1 MKKQAI
7 KDLFR
12 RYSDVI
18 FPSDELGATRIMPKI
33 TVNEVKSDSLLF
45 ITDRVSDR
53 DTAFDFSE
61 CCEIPIAAVASHTK
75 NIIKAKCPIIRVKNP
90 RAALAFAVS
99 NSCMIDYEKIKII
112 GVTGTNGK
120 TTTATLI
127 YEMLRRCGY
136 KAGFIGTGK
145 IFSDGVLLS
154 EETYSMT
161 TPDPTLLYPSIAKMQ
176 NDGCEYIVMEI
187 SSHSISLGKIAPIR
201 FEYAIFTNLDD
212 DHLDFHG
219 SKEEYFKAKLSLFS
233 LAKRG
238 LFNLD
243 DEYSKR
249 ASQLVGCKVST
260 FGILNEGDAYA
271 TEISENDLS
280 PVSFFYRAEN
290 LIFKAETRLIGQF
303 NAYNALAALKCLID
317 LGIKPCIAK
326 RALAQIKNVEGRMQ
340 SFDGEI
346 RALID
351 YAHTPSAFIN
361 CLKSAKQ
368 SINSK
373 QKLIVVF
380 GCGGDRDKSKRSI
393 FGMQAEKYADIIII
407 TEDNSRCEKLESI
420 VDDITSGIKQK
431 KYEVIPD
438 RETAIRRAFDLA
450 TCGDIVA
457 VIGKGHER
465 YKIVENEYI
474 PFDERKIIIDAMKR
488 KASSL
493 CE

>member
-1 MKKQAI
+1 M
-7 KDLFR
+7 
-12 RYSDVI
+12 
-18 FPSDELGATRIMPKI
+18 
-33 TVNEVKSDSLLF
+33 
-45 ITDRVSDR
+45 
-53 DTAFDFSE
+53 
-61 CCEIPIAAVASHTK
+61 
-75 NIIKAKCPIIRVKNP
+75 
-90 RAALAFAVS
+90 
-99 NSCMIDYEKIKII
+99 
-112 GVTGTNGK
+112 
-120 TTTATLI
+120 
-127 YEMLRRCGY
+127 
-136 KAGFIGTGK
+136 
-145 IFSDGVLLS
+145 
-154 EETYSMT
+154 
-161 TPDPTLLYPSIAKMQ
+161 
-176 NDGCEYIVMEI
+176 
-187 SSHSISLGKIAPIR
+187 
-201 FEYAIFTNLDD
+201 
-212 DHLDFHG
+212 
-219 SKEEYFKAKLSLFS
+219 
-233 LAKRG
+233 
-238 LFNLD
+238 
-243 DEYSKR
+243 
-249 ASQLVGCKVST
+249 
-260 FGILNEGDAYA
+260 
-271 TEISENDLS
+271 
-280 PVSFFYRAEN
+280 
-290 LIFKAETRLIGQF
+290 IFKAETRLIGQF

-326 RALAQIKNVEGRMQ
+326 RALSEIENVEGRMQ

-351 YAHTPSAFIN
+351 YAHTPSAFLN

-420 VDDITSGIKQK
+420 VNDITSGIKHK

-438 RETAIRRAFDLA
+438 REMAIRRAFDLA

-465 YKIVENEYI
+465 YKIIENEYI

>member
-18 FPSDELGATRIMPKI
+18 FPSDELGATRIVPKI

-75 NIIKAKCPIIRVKNP
+75 NIIKAKSPIIRVGNP

-154 EETYSMT
+154 GETYSMT

-249 ASQLVGCKVST
+249 ASQLVGCRVST

-271 TEISENDLS
+271 TEISENNLS

-290 LIFKAETRLIGQF
+290 LIFKA
-303 NAYNALAALKCLID
+303 
-317 LGIKPCIAK
+317 
-326 RALAQIKNVEGRMQ
+326 
-340 SFDGEI
+340 
-346 RALID
+346 
-351 YAHTPSAFIN
+351 
-361 CLKSAKQ
+361 
-368 SINSK
+368 
-373 QKLIVVF
+373 
-380 GCGGDRDKSKRSI
+380 
-393 FGMQAEKYADIIII
+393 
-407 TEDNSRCEKLESI
+407 
-420 VDDITSGIKQK
+420 
-431 KYEVIPD
+431 
-438 RETAIRRAFDLA
+438 
-450 TCGDIVA
+450 
-457 VIGKGHER
+457 
-465 YKIVENEYI
+465 
-474 PFDERKIIIDAMKR
+474 
-488 KASSL
+488 
-493 CE
+493 